1 MVYFFYD
8 SFFVL
13 YNSFFASSLTALSL
27 KDKLVQGSV
36 GDYIITEQNRLC
48 SLIRIHTLTET
59 KLIIEE
65 VSFPEASLPK
75 NTKEWLT
82 SGAKGHTSWSL
93 IEIDLTTTA
102 VTSSFSFTKNAWLV
116 WSADDSFLLKILD
129 IPFSPILDQE
139 RRRIGPPIAEGP
151 DTRKIWNPPLFFE
164 GKKETLPQFSP
175 FRLTYPKDGSLLSGK
190 RIELFFNSGGGN
202 FPFPYWGQITD
213 ASDAALK
220 FRVIDSGR
228 NLSSPK
234 KSPI

>member
-1 MVYFFYD
+1 MTRFLFFIT
-8 SFFVL
+8 L
-13 YNSFFASSLTALSL
+13 FFASSLTALSL
-27 KDKLVQGSV
+27 KDKLVKGEV

-48 SLIRIHTLTET
+48 SLIRIHTLTLE

-65 VSFPEASLPK
+65 ISFPEASRPK
-75 NTKEWLT
+75 NIKEWLI

-93 IEIDLTTTA
+93 IEINLSK
-102 VTSSFSFTKNAWLV
+102 TSVESCFSFTKNAWLV

-139 RRRIGPPIAEGP
+139 RRRIGPPVAEGL

-164 GKKETLPQFSP
+164 GKKESSPQFSP
-175 FRLTYPKDGSLLSGK
+175 FRLIYPKDGSLLSGK
-190 RIELFFNSGGGN
+190 RIELFFNNRGDN

-213 ASDAALK
+213 ESDAALK

-234 KSPI
+234 KSPLC